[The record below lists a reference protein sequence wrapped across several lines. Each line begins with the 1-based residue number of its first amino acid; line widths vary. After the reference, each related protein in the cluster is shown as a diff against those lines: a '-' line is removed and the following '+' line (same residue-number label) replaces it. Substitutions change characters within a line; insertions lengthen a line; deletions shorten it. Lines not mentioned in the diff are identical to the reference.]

1 MDKVS
6 EIVDYLKKE
15 KDRCKF
21 ELENISVQMNVY
33 YRYTKYALEDRIRFI
48 DELLNKINAKEN

>member
-15 KDRCKF
+15 RDWCKF
-21 ELENISVQMNVY
+21 SMENTSY
-33 YRYTKYALEDRIRFI
+33 KTEFEDRYGMYALRSKLNFI
-48 DELLNKINAKEN
+48 NDLLNKINAKEN